1 MILIFLNCVQMA
13 SAEDDDNAAVQDLS
27 SQDDDYSFEDD
38 VSDTEVSIP
47 GYASGRKG
55 QLSKKRNR
63 GI

>member
-1 MILIFLNCVQMA
+1 MA
-13 SAEDDDNAAVQDLS
+13 AAEDDDNAAVQDLS

-55 QLSKKRNR
+55 HLSKKRNR